1 MQPRAEEGVM
11 NRVQLDVQVTIQER
25 EVPSSRVGEQLSRR
39 VYNRRSVELT
49 RYGYTDRGIG
59 CQYARLGWK
68 PTNHN
73 EECRAGI
80 VRRMTANDNHNQ
92 RVQIAQ
98 NRTVEATPSEA
109 RTGEREERRSDWRSE
124 LKNKHLRV
132 QLVQIHGVPAA
143 VRAVK
148 AVVSVRIQQ

>member
-1 MQPRAEEGVM
+1 M
-11 NRVQLDVQVTIQER
+11 NRVQLDVQTTIPER
-25 EVPSSRVGEQLSRR
+25 EVPSSGVGEQLSRR
-39 VYNRRSVELT
+39 VYKRRSVELT

-109 RTGEREERRSDWRSE
+109 RTGERDPAPEPGRKKVRFAERVEEQTPEGTIGTNSRSAS
-124 LKNKHLRV
+124 
-132 QLVQIHGVPAA
+132 
-143 VRAVK
+143 
-148 AVVSVRIQQ
+148 SSSSS